1 MALHGNKSQSART
14 QALAGFKSGDVRA
27 LVATDIA
34 ARGID
39 IDDLPHVVNYEIPN
53 VSEDYVHRIGRTG
66 RAGADGQAV
75 NFVCLDEEG
84 FMKDIEAF
92 TKQNIA
98 VQFVEGFGPEA
109 GEKAEPLAMGR
120 QTIWGG
126 LGKPP
131 GRDVMAAAAKAA
143 RTDMLNRVRENRAG
157 NGAAPGGRGPAGG
170 GRGGNS
176 GNGGGGRGGRPS
188 QPGQGFQT
196 DGNNTGNTGNGGRPP
211 AQRPAQGGRGRPF
224 GGGGGGFGGGN
235 HTGNQGNQ
243 GNGGNGGNGGG
254 DDFQPRN
261 IRHDAGRNVTGFS
274 ANNQAQRNSGGQ
286 PDPLRTSVDS
296 MAGSGR
302 RGGGN
307 GGGGSFG
314 GNRGGNRTGGGGGG
328 GFAPRGPGGNPPRS
342 FGR

>member
-1 MALHGNKSQSART
+1 
-14 QALAGFKSGDVRA
+14 
-27 LVATDIA
+27 
-34 ARGID
+34 
-39 IDDLPHVVNYEIPN
+39 
-53 VSEDYVHRIGRTG
+53 
-66 RAGADGQAV
+66 
-75 NFVCLDEEG
+75 LDEEG

-92 TKQNIA
+92 TKQNIN
-98 VQFVEGFGPEA
+98 VEIVEGFGPDA

-157 NGAAPGGRGPAGG
+157 NAQRNTTERGGNAPGRGPAGG
-170 GRGGNS
+170 GRPPVQ
-176 GNGGGGRGGRPS
+176 RPS
-188 QPGQGFQT
+188 
-196 DGNNTGNTGNGGRPP
+196 
-211 AQRPAQGGRGRPF
+211 QGGRGRPF
-224 GGGGGGFGGGN
+224 GGGGGGGGGN
-235 HTGNQGNQ
+235 Q
-243 GNGGNGGNGGG
+243 GNGGNGGG

-274 ANNQAQRNSGGQ
+274 SNNQGQRNSAGGQ

-302 RGGGN
+302 RGGGGN
-307 GGGGSFG
+307 GGGGFS
-314 GNRGGNRTGGGGGG
+314 GNRGGNRSGGS
-328 GFAPRGPGGNPPRS
+328 FAPRGPGGNTPRS

>member
-1 MALHGNKSQSART
+1 
-14 QALAGFKSGDVRA
+14 
-27 LVATDIA
+27 
-34 ARGID
+34 
-39 IDDLPHVVNYEIPN
+39 
-53 VSEDYVHRIGRTG
+53 
-66 RAGADGQAV
+66 
-75 NFVCLDEEG
+75 
-84 FMKDIEAF
+84 
-92 TKQNIA
+92 
-98 VQFVEGFGPEA
+98 
-109 GEKAEPLAMGR
+109 LAMGR

-157 NGAAPGGRGPAGG
+157 NGERSSAAPGRGPAGG
-170 GRGGNS
+170 RG
-176 GNGGGGRGGRPS
+176 GNGGGARGGRPS
-188 QPGQGFQT
+188 QPGQGFAGA
-196 DGNNTGNTGNGGRPP
+196 DNGGRSP
-211 AQRPAQGGRGRPF
+211 AQRPAQAGRGRPF

-235 HTGNQGNQ
+235 PANTGNG
-243 GNGGNGGNGGG
+243 GGNGGG

-274 ANNQAQRNSGGQ
+274 ANNQGTPGQRGNAGGQ

-302 RGGGN
+302 RGGG
-307 GGGGSFG
+307 GGFG
-314 GNRGGNRTGGGGGG
+314 GNRGGNRSGGG